1 MTIKIGDNMH
11 KEVYVLKLQSILE
24 DTLNALLIKNKL
36 KQVELELMLIRAVND
51 GLITEED
58 FSTNCRI
65 IQGIID
71 GVELQSDDIEKADM
85 IVETGDNDDESE

>member
-1 MTIKIGDNMH
+1 MH
-11 KEVYVLKLQSILE
+11 EQTYVTKLQSILE

-71 GVELQSDDIEKADM
+71 GVELQSDDREKADM

>member
-1 MTIKIGDNMH
+1 MYEQT
-11 KEVYVLKLQSILE
+11 YVIKLQSILE
-24 DTLNALLIKNKL
+24 DTLNTLLIKNKL

-71 GVELQSDDIEKADM
+71 GVELQSDDRKKADM

>member
-1 MTIKIGDNMH
+1 MH
-11 KEVYVLKLQSILE
+11 EQTYVIKLQSILE
-24 DTLNALLIKNKL
+24 DTLNTLLIRNKL

-71 GVELQSDDIEKADM
+71 GVELQSDDREKADM

>member
-1 MTIKIGDNMH
+1 MH
-11 KEVYVLKLQSILE
+11 EQTYVIKLQSILE
-24 DTLNALLIKNKL
+24 DTLNTLLIKNKL
-36 KQVELELMLIRAVND
+36 KQVELELMLMRAVND

-71 GVELQSDDIEKADM
+71 GVELQSDDTEKADM

>member
-1 MTIKIGDNMH
+1 MH
-11 KEVYVLKLQSILE
+11 EQTYVIKLQSILE
-24 DTLNALLIKNKL
+24 DTLNTLLIKNKL

-71 GVELQSDDIEKADM
+71 GAELQSDDREKADM
-85 IVETGDNDDESE
+85 IVETGDNNDESE

>member
-1 MTIKIGDNMH
+1 MH
-11 KEVYVLKLQSILE
+11 EQTYVIKLQSILE
-24 DTLNALLIKNKL
+24 DTLNTLLIKNKL
-36 KQVELELMLIRAVND
+36 KQVELELMLMRAVND

-71 GVELQSDDIEKADM
+71 GVELQSNDREKADM

>member
-1 MTIKIGDNMH
+1 
-11 KEVYVLKLQSILE
+11 
-24 DTLNALLIKNKL
+24 
-36 KQVELELMLIRAVND
+36 MLIRAVHD

-71 GVELQSDDIEKADM
+71 SVELQSDDREKADM

>member
-1 MTIKIGDNMH
+1 MH
-11 KEVYVLKLQSILE
+11 EQTYVIKLQSILE
-24 DTLNALLIKNKL
+24 DTLNTLLIKNKL
-36 KQVELELMLIRAVND
+36 KQVELELMLVRAVND
-51 GLITEED
+51 GLITVED
-58 FSTNCRI
+58 YSTNCRI

>member
-1 MTIKIGDNMH
+1 MH
-11 KEVYVLKLQSILE
+11 EQTYVIKLQSILE

-71 GVELQSDDIEKADM
+71 GVELQNDDIEKADM

>member
-1 MTIKIGDNMH
+1 MH
-11 KEVYVLKLQSILE
+11 EQTYVIKLQSILE

-36 KQVELELMLIRAVND
+36 KQVELELMLIRTVND

-71 GVELQSDDIEKADM
+71 GVELQSDDREKADM

>member
-1 MTIKIGDNMH
+1 MH
-11 KEVYVLKLQSILE
+11 EQTYVIKLQSILE
-24 DTLNALLIKNKL
+24 DTLNTLLIRNKL
-36 KQVELELMLIRAVND
+36 KQVELELMLMRAVND

-71 GVELQSDDIEKADM
+71 GVELQSNDIKKADM

>member
-1 MTIKIGDNMH
+1 MH
-11 KEVYVLKLQSILE
+11 EQTYVIKLQSILE
-24 DTLNALLIKNKL
+24 DTLNTLLIKNKL

-71 GVELQSDDIEKADM
+71 GAELQNDDREKADM
-85 IVETGDNDDESE
+85 IVETGDNNDESE

>member
-1 MTIKIGDNMH
+1 MH
-11 KEVYVLKLQSILE
+11 EQTYVIKLQSILE
-24 DTLNALLIKNKL
+24 DILNTLLIKNKL
-36 KQVELELMLIRAVND
+36 KQVELELMLMRAVND

-71 GVELQSDDIEKADM
+71 GVELQSDDRKKADM

>member
-1 MTIKIGDNMH
+1 MH
-11 KEVYVLKLQSILE
+11 EQTYVIKLQSILE
-24 DTLNALLIKNKL
+24 DTLNTLLIKNKL
-36 KQVELELMLIRAVND
+36 KQVELELMLMRAVND

-71 GVELQSDDIEKADM
+71 GVELQSDDREKADM

>member
-1 MTIKIGDNMH
+1 MH
-11 KEVYVLKLQSILE
+11 EQTYVIKLQSILE
-24 DTLNALLIKNKL
+24 DTLNTLLIKNKL

-71 GVELQSDDIEKADM
+71 GVELQSDDRKKADM

>member
-1 MTIKIGDNMH
+1 MH
-11 KEVYVLKLQSILE
+11 EQTYVIKLQSILE

-58 FSTNCRI
+58 FATNCRI

-71 GVELQSDDIEKADM
+71 GVELQSHDTEKADM

>member
-1 MTIKIGDNMH
+1 MH
-11 KEVYVLKLQSILE
+11 EQTYVIKLQSILE

-36 KQVELELMLIRAVND
+36 KQVELELMLIRAVHD

-71 GVELQSDDIEKADM
+71 GVELQSDDEEKADM

>member
-1 MTIKIGDNMH
+1 MH
-11 KEVYVLKLQSILE
+11 EQTYVIKLQSILE
-24 DTLNALLIKNKL
+24 DTLNTLLIKNKL
-36 KQVELELMLIRAVND
+36 KQVELELMLMRAVND

-71 GVELQSDDIEKADM
+71 GVELQSDDRKKADM

>member
-1 MTIKIGDNMH
+1 MH
-11 KEVYVLKLQSILE
+11 EQTYVIKLQSILE
-24 DTLNALLIKNKL
+24 DTLNTLLIKNKL
-36 KQVELELMLIRAVND
+36 KQVELELMLMRAVND

-58 FSTNCRI
+58 FSINCRI

-71 GVELQSDDIEKADM
+71 GVELQSNDRKKADM

>member
-1 MTIKIGDNMH
+1 MH
-11 KEVYVLKLQSILE
+11 EQTYVTKLQSILE
-24 DTLNALLIKNKL
+24 DTLNTLLIRNKL

-85 IVETGDNDDESE
+85 IVEDK

>member
-1 MTIKIGDNMH
+1 MH
-11 KEVYVLKLQSILE
+11 EQTYVIKLQSILE
-24 DTLNALLIKNKL
+24 DTLNTLLIKNKL
-36 KQVELELMLIRAVND
+36 KQVELELMLMRAVND

-71 GVELQSDDIEKADM
+71 GVELQSNDRKKADM

>member
-1 MTIKIGDNMH
+1 MH
-11 KEVYVLKLQSILE
+11 EQTYVTKLQSILE
-24 DTLNALLIKNKL
+24 DTLNTLLIRNKL

-71 GVELQSDDIEKADM
+71 GVELQSDDRKKADM

>member
-1 MTIKIGDNMH
+1 MH
-11 KEVYVLKLQSILE
+11 EQTYVTKLQSILE
-24 DTLNALLIKNKL
+24 DTLNTLLIRNKL

-71 GVELQSDDIEKADM
+71 GVELQSDDREKADM

>member
-1 MTIKIGDNMH
+1 MKIGDNMH
-11 KEVYVLKLQSILE
+11 EQTYVIKLQSILE
-24 DTLNALLIKNKL
+24 DTLNTLLIKNKL

-71 GVELQSDDIEKADM
+71 GVELQSDDRKKADM

>member
-1 MTIKIGDNMH
+1 MH
-11 KEVYVLKLQSILE
+11 EQTYVIKLQSILE
-24 DTLNALLIKNKL
+24 DTLNTLLIKNKL
-36 KQVELELMLIRAVND
+36 KQVELELMLMRAVND

-71 GVELQSDDIEKADM
+71 GVELQSDDRKKADM
-85 IVETGDNDDESE
+85 IVEIGDNDDESE

>member
-1 MTIKIGDNMH
+1 MH
-11 KEVYVLKLQSILE
+11 EQTYVIKLQSILE
-24 DTLNALLIKNKL
+24 DTLNTLLIKNKL
-36 KQVELELMLIRAVND
+36 KQVELELMLMRAVND

-58 FSTNCRI
+58 FSSNCRI

-71 GVELQSDDIEKADM
+71 GVELQSDDRKKADM

>member
-1 MTIKIGDNMH
+1 MH
-11 KEVYVLKLQSILE
+11 EQTYVIKLQSILE
-24 DTLNALLIKNKL
+24 DILNALLIKNKL

-71 GVELQSDDIEKADM
+71 GVELQSDDREKADM

>member
-1 MTIKIGDNMH
+1 MH
-11 KEVYVLKLQSILE
+11 EQTYIIKLQSILE

-71 GVELQSDDIEKADM
+71 GVELQSDDREKADM

>member
-1 MTIKIGDNMH
+1 MH
-11 KEVYVLKLQSILE
+11 EQTYVIKLQSILE

-36 KQVELELMLIRAVND
+36 KQVELELMLMRAVND

-71 GVELQSDDIEKADM
+71 GVELQSDDREKADM

>member
-1 MTIKIGDNMH
+1 MH
-11 KEVYVLKLQSILE
+11 EQTYVIKLQSILE

-71 GVELQSDDIEKADM
+71 GVESQSDDIEKADM

>member
-1 MTIKIGDNMH
+1 MH
-11 KEVYVLKLQSILE
+11 EQTYVIKLQSILE
-24 DTLNALLIKNKL
+24 DTLNTLLIKNKL
-36 KQVELELMLIRAVND
+36 KQVELELMLMRAVND

-71 GVELQSDDIEKADM
+71 GIELQSNDIKKADM

>member
-1 MTIKIGDNMH
+1 MH
-11 KEVYVLKLQSILE
+11 EQTYVIKLQSILE
-24 DTLNALLIKNKL
+24 DTLNTLLIKNKL

-71 GVELQSDDIEKADM
+71 GAELQSDDREKADL
-85 IVETGDNDDESE
+85 IVETGDNNDESE

>member
-1 MTIKIGDNMH
+1 MH
-11 KEVYVLKLQSILE
+11 EQTYVIKLQSILE
-24 DTLNALLIKNKL
+24 DTLNTLLIRNKL
-36 KQVELELMLIRAVND
+36 KQVELELMLMRAVND

-71 GVELQSDDIEKADM
+71 GVELQSDDRKKADM

>member
-1 MTIKIGDNMH
+1 MH
-11 KEVYVLKLQSILE
+11 EQTYVIKLQSILE
-24 DTLNALLIKNKL
+24 DTLNTLLIKNKL
-36 KQVELELMLIRAVND
+36 KQVELELMLMRAVND

-71 GVELQSDDIEKADM
+71 GVELQSNDIKKADM

>member
-1 MTIKIGDNMH
+1 MKIGDNMH
-11 KEVYVLKLQSILE
+11 EQTYVIKLQSILE
-24 DTLNALLIKNKL
+24 DTLNTLLIKNKL

-58 FSTNCRI
+58 FPTNCRI

-71 GVELQSDDIEKADM
+71 GVELQSDDTEKADM

>member
-1 MTIKIGDNMH
+1 MH
-11 KEVYVLKLQSILE
+11 EQTYVIKLQSILE
-24 DTLNALLIKNKL
+24 DTLNTLLIRNKL

-71 GVELQSDDIEKADM
+71 GVELQSDDRKKADM

>member
-1 MTIKIGDNMH
+1 M
-11 KEVYVLKLQSILE
+11 
-24 DTLNALLIKNKL
+24 
-36 KQVELELMLIRAVND
+36 RAVHD

-71 GVELQSDDIEKADM
+71 GVELQSDDRKKADM

>member
-1 MTIKIGDNMH
+1 MH
-11 KEVYVLKLQSILE
+11 EQTYVIKLQSILE
-24 DTLNALLIKNKL
+24 DTLNTLLIKNKL

-71 GVELQSDDIEKADM
+71 GAELQSDDREKADM

>member
-1 MTIKIGDNMH
+1 MH
-11 KEVYVLKLQSILE
+11 EQTYVIKLQSILE
-24 DTLNALLIKNKL
+24 DTLNTLLIRNKL

-71 GVELQSDDIEKADM
+71 GVELQSDDIERADM

>member
-1 MTIKIGDNMH
+1 MH
-11 KEVYVLKLQSILE
+11 EQTYVIKLQSILE
-24 DTLNALLIKNKL
+24 DTLNTLLIKNKL
-36 KQVELELMLIRAVND
+36 KQVELELMLMRAVND

-71 GVELQSDDIEKADM
+71 GVELQSDDREKVDM